1 MAAGRKSMPTS
12 YALGGKFNRFVAR
25 LLKSGRYNSKS
36 EVIRE
41 GLRLLEERE
50 ATRAMQIE
58 ELRKA
63 FREGIASGRGIPA
76 EKVFAEL
83 KGKYSKM
90 AEDRGM

>member
-1 MAAGRKSMPTS
+1 MPSS
-12 YALGGKFNRFVAR
+12 YALGARFDRLVGR

-50 ATRAMQIE
+50 ATRAMKLE

-63 FREGIASGRGIPA
+63 FREGIESGPRIPA
-76 EKVFAEL
+76 EKVFARLEA
-83 KGKYSKM
+83 KYAKM
-90 AEDRGM
+90 AKGRGS

>member
-1 MAAGRKSMPTS
+1 MPTS
-12 YALGGKFNRFVAR
+12 YALGAKFERFVRR

-50 ATRAMQIE
+50 ATRAMKLE

-63 FREGIASGRGIPA
+63 FRQGIESGPGIPA
-76 EKVFAEL
+76 EEVFAEL
-83 KGKYSKM
+83 KEKYSKM
-90 AEDRGM
+90 AKDRGM

>member
-1 MAAGRKSMPTS
+1 MPTR
-12 YALGGKFNRFVAR
+12 YALGARFDRFVGR

-50 ATRAMQIE
+50 NLRAVKLE

-63 FREGIASGRGIPA
+63 FRKGIESGPGIPA
-76 EKVFAEL
+76 ETVFAEL
-83 KGKYSKM
+83 KEKYSKM
-90 AEDRGM
+90 AKDRGM